1 VPNDDLERARA
12 ESAELLGLNPGKLT
26 PAGALKFF
34 AERDAIKFVQ
44 YGCST
49 EHYVSMTLDDTG

>member
-1 VPNDDLERARA
+1 MLDDVNRAKIVITNFHAFKFRERV
-12 ESAELLGLNPGKLT
+12 ELSKGGR
-26 PAGALKFF
+26 F